1 MITRLTG
8 TLESLDKHG
17 AVIAPVGQAGVGFEI
32 LLPGYLT
39 DFLLTGGGPTG
50 LIGRV
55 VTLCTLNYL
64 ESQNQGAS
72 FVPRL
77 IGFGSAQER
86 SFFELLT
93 SVKGLGNRRGLRA
106 LAMEPG
112 MIARAIVER
121 DTRVLQKLPEIGPKL
136 AESIVHE
143 LKSKAEPFVALR
155 ARVEVGPAES
165 LHAPAAI
172 EVDQPSRATLM
183 VEVKEVV
190 SPGALSGS
198 NGEDPTT
205 ERAGPK
211 RRAKSLAATGEA
223 DKGQASAPT
232 PPVRQTVQALIALGE
247 QPMEAERMV
256 ARALDRATS
265 AGDLEQVL
273 TTAGLLSAAYASR

>member
-17 AVIAPVGQAGVGFEI
+17 AVIMPAGQTGVGFEV
-32 LLPGYLT
+32 LLPGYLA
-39 DFLLTGGGPTG
+39 DFLLTSGGPTG
-50 LIGRV
+50 LVGRL

-86 SFFELLT
+86 AFFELLT

-112 MIARAIVER
+112 LIARAIVER

-143 LKSKAEPFVALR
+143 LKSKAEPFVSLR
-155 ARVEVGPAES
+155 ARVEVG
-165 LHAPAAI
+165 AA
-172 EVDQPSRATLM
+172 DSSRTRAANEADRSGAAMLM

-190 SPGALSGS
+190 SPGALSEPS
-198 NGEDPTT
+198 REDSTHARAVTKRQTKSRAASGET
-205 ERAGPK
+205 
-211 RRAKSLAATGEA
+211 
-223 DKGQASAPT
+223 DKTQASAPT

-256 ARALDRATS
+256 ARALDRAAS
-265 AGDLEQVL
+265 AGELEQVL
-273 TTAGLLSAAYASR
+273 TAAGLLSAAYASR